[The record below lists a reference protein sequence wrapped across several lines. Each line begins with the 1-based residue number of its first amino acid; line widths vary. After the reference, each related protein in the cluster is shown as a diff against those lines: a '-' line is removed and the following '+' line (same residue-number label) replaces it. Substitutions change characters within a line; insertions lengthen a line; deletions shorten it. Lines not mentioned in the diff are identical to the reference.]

1 MRSTGG
7 TAAASSAARRLSCR
21 GLAGGR
27 ARFARELYEG
37 LRECG
42 FVVLRDHPIPAGLL
56 RRAYELSRRLFD
68 LPLDVKMRYDSGSGG
83 ARGYTAFGRENAA
96 GNPTP
101 DLKEFWHVGP
111 EPATGPGGPPPN
123 VWPAEL
129 PGFKA
134 CFVELH
140 ARLTA
145 LGLDLLDAVG
155 EAMGL
160 APSFFRELTAGGD
173 SICRLL
179 HYPALGE
186 GMAAGGAMRAAPHT
200 DINLLTLLVGATD
213 SGLELRGADGGW
225 LPVPSREN
233 EIVLDTGDM
242 MARLTNGMLPSTVH
256 RVANPAAGDRSR
268 YSMPFF
274 LHPRGDASLACPPQC
289 LGEEGPKHPPI
300 TAGEYLRRRLR
311 EIGLLDP

>member
-1 MRSTGG
+1 M
-7 TAAASSAARRLSCR
+7 TAAVRRISCE

-27 ARFARELYEG
+27 ARFARELFEG

-42 FVVLRDHPIPAGLL
+42 FVVLRDHPIPPGLL
-56 RRAYELSRRLFD
+56 RRAYGLVRRLFD
-68 LPLDVKMRYDSGSGG
+68 LPLEVKMRYDSGPGG

-101 DLKEFWHVGP
+101 DLKEFWHIGP
-111 EPATGPGGPPPN
+111 EPAPGRDGPPAN
-123 VWPAEL
+123 AWPAEL
-129 PGFKA
+129 PGFRD
-134 CFVELH
+134 CFVDLH

-179 HYPALGE
+179 HYPGLGE
-186 GMAAGGAMRAAPHT
+186 DAAAGGAMRAAPHT

-213 SGLELRGADGGW
+213 SGLEIRGADGGW
-225 LPVPSREN
+225 LPVPSREG

-242 MARLTNGMLPSTVH
+242 MARLTGDLLPSTVH
-256 RVANPAAGDRSR
+256 RVANPAAPGRSR

-274 LHPRGDASLACPPQC
+274 LHPGSEASLACLPQC
-289 LGEEGPKHPPI
+289 LGEGGAKRPPI
-300 TAGEYLRRRLR
+300 TAGEFLRRRLR